1 MYPRQPLFEVTNDPS
16 SHPNLH
22 RFLKVTF
29 HPSINSNS
37 YGFETQH
44 VTGFDSVDDESKPEN
59 AMFDSEVA
67 TPDR

>member
-1 MYPRQPLFEVTNDPS
+1 MSPALTVSPMNIEYWMNGYWMNNEYWF
-16 SHPNLH
+16 
-22 RFLKVTF
+22 
-29 HPSINSNS
+29 
-37 YGFETQH
+37 YTQH